1 MTCRDVR
8 EALDALLDGELDA
21 GEEIVVWDHLD
32 WCQACGRE
40 LEDLR
45 EWHGTLADALSVEGA
60 RPSVVERRR
69 TADAVIA
76 AIRRPAVPA
85 PRWAAVLAI
94 GLSVGIV
101 ASAVA
106 LSRPPRE
113 QVARVA
119 ERIRERES
127 RGAELREVSEEIE
140 RDLGRAREVVA
151 GRSQDDPATRAIAV
165 ASRTIARRLGQ
176 GTPAA
181 AGSED
186 PGVRVSITQSI
197 DGGTVTVTQL
207 NDGRIRVALP
217 DRLIQV
223 RNMQELLSR
232 YGDVCRRYAIAGV
245 DGFLSVGDSAAG
257 ADWKG
262 CLDLLGRTGA
272 WDETAQWDA
281 YRGWVAARARD
292 AKEVEA
298 RLKAHQERCRAAA
311 GRPLPAPAPVDV
323 EAILKDVE
331 SLTRGQLR
339 RAQEQV
345 DAEMKTL
352 EAKLREARA
361 LRERARGLRIFAE
374 DVSRD

>member
-1 MTCRDVR
+1 MICRDVR

-21 GEEIVVWDHLD
+21 GEEIEMREHLD
-32 WCQACGRE
+32 WCPSCGRE

-45 EWHGTLADALSVEGA
+45 EWHGTLADALSAEGA
-60 RPSVVERRR
+60 QPSVVERRR

-76 AIRRPAVPA
+76 AIRRPVLSA

-113 QVARVA
+113 QIARVA

-127 RGAELREVSEEIE
+127 RGAELRVVSDEIE
-140 RDLGRAREVVA
+140 RDLGRAREVLA
-151 GRSQDDPATRAIAV
+151 GRSEEDPAARTIAV
-165 ASRTIARRLGQ
+165 ASQTIARRLGEQ
-176 GTPAA
+176 APAEA
-181 AGSED
+181 APED
-186 PGVRVSITQSI
+186 AGVRVSITRSV
-197 DGGTVTVTQL
+197 DGDSVTVTQL
-207 NDGRIRVALP
+207 NDGRILVALP

-245 DGFLSVGDSAAG
+245 DGFLEVGDSAAG

-262 CLDLLGRTGA
+262 CLELLGRTGA
-272 WDETAQWDA
+272 WDESAHWDA

-292 AKEVEA
+292 GKEIER
-298 RLKAHQERCRAAA
+298 RLKAHQDRCRAAA
-311 GRPLPAPAPVDV
+311 EKALPAAPVDV
-323 EAILKDVE
+323 QAILRDVQ

-339 RAQEQV
+339 RTQEQV
-345 DAEMKTL
+345 DAEMKKL
-352 EAKLREARA
+352 EAKLREARE

-374 DVSRD
+374 DVARD

>member
-8 EALDALLDGELDA
+8 EALDALLDGELEA
-21 GEEIVVWDHLD
+21 GEEIEVREHLD
-32 WCQACGRE
+32 WCPSCGLE

-45 EWHGTLADALSVEGA
+45 DWHGTLADALSVEGA
-60 RPSVVERRR
+60 RPSVAERRR

-76 AIRRPAVPA
+76 AICRPVVPA

-101 ASAVA
+101 ACAVA

-127 RGAELREVSEEIE
+127 RGAELRLVSDEIQQ
-140 RDLGRAREVVA
+140 DLGRARDVLAER
-151 GRSQDDPATRAIAV
+151 GDDDPAARAIAV
-165 ASRTIARRLGQ
+165 ASRSIARRLGEEAPVQ
-176 GTPAA
+176 PAP
-181 AGSED
+181 ED
-186 PGVRVSITQSI
+186 AGVRVTITQNV
-197 DGGTVTVTQL
+197 GGESVTVTQF

-223 RNMQELLSR
+223 RSMQELLSR
-232 YGDVCRRYAIAGV
+232 YGDVCRRHAIAGV
-245 DGFLSVGDSAAG
+245 DGFLAVGDSAAG

-272 WDETAQWDA
+272 WDEAAQWDA
-281 YRGWVAARARD
+281 YRGWLAARSRD
-292 AKEVEA
+292 AREVER
-298 RLKAHQERCRAAA
+298 RLQAHQERCRAAA
-311 GRPLPAPAPVDV
+311 GKELPAVEPVDV
-323 EAILKDVE
+323 QSILKDVQ
-331 SLTRGQLR
+331 SLTRSQLR
-339 RAQEQV
+339 RTQEQV
-345 DAEMKTL
+345 DAEMKRL
-352 EAKLREARA
+352 EAKLREARE